1 MPHLS
6 EAPISNI
13 LIGGTGSMSFAHDS
27 AVRFIPSASALTDEL
42 VKRPK
47 KVLMPDFGVAAY
59 ESRHDVGFVGDV
71 QEKHAQFYLVISGK
85 GRWQGG
91 HGTFRLE
98 RNCLLHV
105 PEQVRML
112 QEDDPGEPI
121 TAFGIHYQPH
131 VLPQFLSEEMRRLG
145 PYYWPLDTYH
155 EKTAQEVRSIFQEML
170 FEQRSQ
176 TEGWQFMVSSQLVD
190 LAVRTLRL
198 AHRRSGNGE
207 PIFIRGRD
215 SSERVANYALALK
228 KRFYRRETL
237 DEAARCTCLSRRQF
251 TQIFRRITGLSWH
264 QYVLRERLNH
274 AKDLILH
281 SDKSIVAIAFESGFE
296 ELSGFYRLFKRAFGS
311 SPSALRQKDMRGI

>member
-1 MPHLS
+1 MQHLS
-6 EAPISNI
+6 EAPRSNI

-85 GRWQGG
+85 GRWQGS

-105 PEQVRML
+105 PEQVRLL

-131 VLPQFLSEEMRRLG
+131 VLAQFLSEEMKRLG

-155 EKTAQEVRSIFQEML
+155 E
-170 FEQRSQ
+170 
-176 TEGWQFMVSSQLVD
+176 
-190 LAVRTLRL
+190 
-198 AHRRSGNGE
+198 
-207 PIFIRGRD
+207 
-215 SSERVANYALALK
+215 
-228 KRFYRRETL
+228 
-237 DEAARCTCLSRRQF
+237 
-251 TQIFRRITGLSWH
+251 
-264 QYVLRERLNH
+264 
-274 AKDLILH
+274 
-281 SDKSIVAIAFESGFE
+281 
-296 ELSGFYRLFKRAFGS
+296 
-311 SPSALRQKDMRGI
+311 